1 MYPPLTLMI
10 SNHQPYSSH
19 MKNNIFYHKKFIM
32 EIKNSFILIT
42 FHKNIYLDAS
52 DTQSM
57 YDILTEIHIK
67 TNKKLTL
74 LLDVNGVIG
83 TNKASRDLGTS
94 PLAIEITQQ
103 LVLVTD
109 SMISKIMANFFM
121 KVTPPPYPIRIVNSI
136 NEGIKWLQKH

>member
-1 MYPPLTLMI
+1 MI
-10 SNHQPYSSH
+10 SNHQIYNSNIENH
-19 MKNNIFYHKKFIM
+19 IFYYKKFII
-32 EIKNSFILIT
+32 EIKKTFILIS
-42 FHKNIYLDAS
+42 FHKQIYLELE
-52 DTQSM
+52 DTQNM
-57 YDILTEIHIK
+57 YDMLYQIHLK

-94 PLAIEITQQ
+94 ALAIKITQK

-109 SMISKIMANFFM
+109 SMISKLMANFFM

-136 NEGIKWLQKH
+136 NEGIKCLQKH

>member
-1 MYPPLTLMI
+1 MI
-10 SNHQPYSSH
+10 SNHQIYNSNIENH
-19 MKNNIFYHKKFIM
+19 IFYYKKFII
-32 EIKNSFILIT
+32 EIKKTFILIS
-42 FHKNIYLDAS
+42 FHKQIYLELE
-52 DTQSM
+52 DTQNM
-57 YDILTEIHIK
+57 YDMLYQIHLK

-94 PLAIEITQQ
+94 ALAIKITQK

-109 SMISKIMANFFM
+109 SMISKLMANFFM